1 MDTLYN
7 FQDDNIEIRGYID
20 KETIL
25 KYITEEEIFES
36 ILGFEPREFDYICSP
51 LRADKNPGAFFQRGL
66 FSNKL
71 LFVDWADPFK
81 THYDCFD
88 FIQRY
93 YKLSNFYLTLTFVR
107 DSLINGKPIRKS
119 IIEKNTK
126 GRVKKKI
133 KRVEIHI
140 EARPFNHTDGLYW
153 NKYGIKKR
161 HLIEDRVFAVSRV
174 LLKNSRRGNREIPL
188 YTKCFAFTDFE
199 DGRKKLYY
207 PYSKGK
213 NRFLSTCIKEDIMT
227 KHLIDVTQLM
237 ITKSYKDYRVLRNL
251 GVNVTWFQNEGSVPN
266 NLKKIINGYKDV
278 IIFFD
283 NDYTGLEAS
292 EKLVD
297 IIGNKAREIY
307 LPIPLLEEGIKD
319 ASDMYLKKG
328 VDELKLFLT
337 KNKINLYDKIRR
349 DS

>member
-1 MDTLYN
+1 
-7 FQDDNIEIRGYID
+7 
-20 KETIL
+20 
-25 KYITEEEIFES
+25 
-36 ILGFEPREFDYICSP
+36 
-51 LRADKNPGAFFQRGL
+51 
-66 FSNKL
+66 
-71 LFVDWADPFK
+71 
-81 THYDCFD
+81 
-88 FIQRY
+88 
-93 YKLSNFYLTLTFVR
+93 
-107 DSLINGKPIRKS
+107 
-119 IIEKNTK
+119 
-126 GRVKKKI
+126 
-133 KRVEIHI
+133 
-140 EARPFNHTDGLYW
+140 
-153 NKYGIKKR
+153 
-161 HLIEDRVFAVSRV
+161 
-174 LLKNSRRGNREIPL
+174 
-188 YTKCFAFTDFE
+188 
-199 DGRKKLYY
+199 
-207 PYSKGK
+207 
-213 NRFLSTCIKEDIMT
+213 MT

-292 EKLVD
+292 EKLVN